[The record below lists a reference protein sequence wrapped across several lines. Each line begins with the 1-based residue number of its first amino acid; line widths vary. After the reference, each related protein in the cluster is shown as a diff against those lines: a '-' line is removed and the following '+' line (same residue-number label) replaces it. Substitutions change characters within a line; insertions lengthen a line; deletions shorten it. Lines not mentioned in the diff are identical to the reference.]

1 MYTQK
6 QFEFPLRGQ
15 AGMTLTEVVVALAIV
30 GLILAGTIIGYIN
43 CANASVKAELEQAG
57 NAKAMER
64 LEATYCAIWA
74 PFRATPVDQ
83 LVASNFPDLEVSL
96 DQPGTNLSGT
106 VATIKT
112 TIASISTNPPMRL
125 VHVDCIWQFQGQE
138 WMTNSVETILVSQQ

>member
-6 QFEFPLRGQ
+6 RFEFPLRSRV
-15 AGMTLTEVVVALAIV
+15 AMTLTEVVVALAIV
-30 GLILAGTIIGYIN
+30 GLILAGTVIGYIN

-64 LEATYCAIWA
+64 LEATHCAIWA

-83 LVASNFPDLEVSL
+83 LVASNFPDLVVSL

-112 TIASISTNPPMRL
+112 TIASISTNPPMRS
-125 VHVDCIWQFQGQE
+125 VHIDCIWQFQGQE
-138 WMTNSVETILVSQQ
+138 WITNSVETILVSQQ